1 MERSGSDLTHLI
13 ERLEAFEERAEVTL
27 DALFARI
34 ANPTTGCFLNG
45 NSKLVPGVE
54 VNGELHPREGVRIKQ
69 KMMVLADTYD
79 SSGRLTFTCAAH
91 FLPDVFYGYETFTI
105 LTGGGAA
112 LAQIAKIRVYP
123 KLW

>member
-13 ERLEAFEERAEVTL
+13 ERLEAFEEQAGVTL

-34 ANPTTGCFLNG
+34 ANPCGGCFLNG
-45 NSKLVPGVE
+45 QGQLLPGVE
-54 VNGELHPREGVRIKQ
+54 VNGELHPREGLSLNQ
-69 KMMVLADTYD
+69 KMKVFADTYD
-79 SSGRLTFTCAAH
+79 SSGHLTFSRAVH
-91 FLPDVFYGYETFTI
+91 FFPDVFYGYETFTI

-112 LAQIAKIRVYP
+112 PAQIAKIRVYP